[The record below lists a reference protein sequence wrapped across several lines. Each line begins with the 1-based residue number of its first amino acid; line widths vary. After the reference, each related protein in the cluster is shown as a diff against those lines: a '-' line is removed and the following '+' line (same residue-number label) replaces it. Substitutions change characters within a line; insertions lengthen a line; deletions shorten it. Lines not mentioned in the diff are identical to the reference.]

1 MRHFKSLSALLLA
14 AATVGFASPS
24 GSAADLLTIGS
35 DAPALNV
42 EHWVQDG
49 KGKFKPVTKFEKGK
63 VYVVEFWATWCGP
76 CIQSMP
82 HLAELQTKYADKGVQ
97 LISISDED
105 LETVDKFLDREV
117 RGSKAEEGKED
128 AKPKTYRELTSAYC
142 LTTDPD
148 QSTNKD
154 YMEAAAQNGIPTAFI
169 VGKDSKIEWI
179 GHPMEMDDPLAAVVG
194 DKWDRAAYQK
204 IMKER
209 QEAEQAMQEIGQLV
223 QGKKFPEAVAA
234 IDKLLA
240 KGGDNLQMK
249 MVKLQILLMGDMTDE
264 ATKHTA
270 SLFKEI
276 SGNPEMVNMVAWSIV
291 EMTEQGR
298 LKSDAMIDNA
308 LAATEK
314 AVAATPQETKASIM
328 DTLAHLYALK
338 GNKAKAIEI
347 EEEAVKLATGQDL
360 EFMKQFLAELKE
372 PAEATD
378 KDKAD
383 KDK

>member
-1 MRHFKSLSALLLA
+1 MRHLKSLSALLLA

-24 GSAADLLTIGS
+24 GNAADLLTIGS
-35 DAPALNV
+35 DAPALNI
-42 EHWVQDG
+42 EHWVQNGNG
-49 KGKFKPVTKFEKGK
+49 KYKPVTKFEKGK

-105 LETVDKFLDREV
+105 LETVDKFLEREV
-117 RGSKAEEGKED
+117 RGAKAEEGKED
-128 AKPKTYRELTSAYC
+128 AKPKTYRDLTSVYC

-179 GHPMEMDDPLAAVVG
+179 GHPMEMDEPLAAVVEG
-194 DKWDRAAYQK
+194 KWDRAAYQK

-209 QEAEQAMQEIGQLV
+209 QEAEQAMQQIGQLV
-223 QGKKFPEAVAA
+223 QGKKFAEAVAE

-240 KGGDNLQMK
+240 KGGDNFQIK
-249 MVKLQILLMGDMTDE
+249 MAKLQVMLMGDMTDE
-264 ATKHTA
+264 AAKWTET
-270 SLFKEI
+270 LFKEI
-276 SGNPEMVNMVAWSIV
+276 GGNTEMTNMVAWSLY

-298 LKSDAMIDNA
+298 LKSDAMIDQA

-314 AVAATPQETKASIM
+314 AVATAAKETKASIM
-328 DTLAHLYALK
+328 DTLAHLYSIK

-347 EEEAVKLATGQDL
+347 EEEAIKIATGQDL
-360 EFMKQFLAELKE
+360 EFMKQFLAELKA
-372 PAEATD
+372 PAEAAEPAGSD
-378 KDKAD
+378 K
-383 KDK
+383 

>member
-1 MRHFKSLSALLLA
+1 MRHLKKLTALLLA
-14 AATVGFASPS
+14 ATTLGFANQSS
-24 GSAADLLTIGS
+24 SAADLLTIGS

-42 EHWVQDG
+42 EHWVQNG
-49 KGKFKPVTKFEKGK
+49 KGKFKPVTKFENGK

-105 LETVDKFLDREV
+105 LETVEKFLEREV
-117 RGSKAEEGKED
+117 RGAKAEEGKED
-128 AKPKTYRELTSAYC
+128 AKPKTYRDLTSAYC

-148 QSTNKD
+148 QSSNAD

-179 GHPMEMDDPLAAVVG
+179 GHPMEMDEPLAEVVAG
-194 DKWDRAAYQK
+194 KWDRAAYLE

-209 QEAEQAMQEIGQLV
+209 QEAEKAMQDIGRLV
-223 QGKKFPEAVAA
+223 QGKKFAEAVAA

-240 KGGDNLQMK
+240 KAKGNDGMQMK
-249 MVKLQILLMGDMTDE
+249 MAKLQVLLMGGMTDE
-264 ATKHTA
+264 AAKWTET
-270 SLFKEI
+270 LFKDMA
-276 SGNPEMVNMVAWSIV
+276 GNSEMTNMVAWTV
-291 EMTEQGR
+291 YEMTEQGQ
-298 LKSDAMIDNA
+298 LKSDAMIDQA

-314 AVAATPQETKASIM
+314 AVATAPKESKASIM
-328 DTLAHLYALK
+328 DTLAHLYAVK

-347 EEEAVKLATGQDL
+347 EEEAVKIATGQDV
-360 EFMKQFLAELKE
+360 EFMKQFLAELKD
-372 PAEATD
+372 EAAA
-378 KDKAD
+378 KDK
-383 KDK
+383 

>member
-1 MRHFKSLSALLLA
+1 MRHLTKITAIILA
-14 AATVGFASPS
+14 AATVSCVGLSAT
-24 GSAADLLTIGS
+24 AADLLTIGS

-42 EHWVQDG
+42 EHWVQNG
-49 KGKFKPVTKFEKGK
+49 NGKFKPVTKFEKGK

-105 LETVDKFLDREV
+105 LETVEKFLEREV
-117 RGSKAEEGKED
+117 RGAKGDEEKED
-128 AKPKTYRELTSAYC
+128 AKAKTYRDLTSAYC

-148 QSTNKD
+148 QSSNKD

-179 GHPMEMDDPLAAVVG
+179 GHPIEMDEPLAQVVS
-194 DKWDRAAYQK
+194 DKWDRAAYLE

-209 QEAEQAMQEIGQLV
+209 QEAEQAMQKIGALIQA
-223 QGKKFPEAVAA
+223 KKFKEAIAA
-234 IDKLLA
+234 IDKLIAKA
-240 KGGDNLQMK
+240 KGDDGIQMK
-249 MVKLQILLMGDMTDE
+249 MAKLQVLLMGDMQDE
-264 ATKHTA
+264 ASEWTKT
-270 SLFKEI
+270 LFKDFA
-276 SGNPEMVNMVAWSIV
+276 SNSEMTNMVAWSIY
-291 EMTEQGR
+291 EMTESGR
-298 LKSDAMIDNA
+298 LKSDAMVDQA

-314 AVAATPQETKASIM
+314 AVAAAPKETKASVM
-328 DTLAHLYALK
+328 DTLAHLYFLK

-347 EEEAVKLATGQDL
+347 EEEAIKLATGQDL
-360 EFMKQFLAELKE
+360 DFMKQFLSELKDE
-372 PAEATD
+372 S
-378 KDKAD
+378 AD

>member
-128 AKPKTYRELTSAYC
+128 AKPKTYRELTSVYC

-194 DKWDRAAYQK
+194 DKWDRAAYLK

-276 SGNPEMVNMVAWSIV
+276 SGNPEMVNMVAWSLV

-298 LKSDAMIDNA
+298 LKSDAMLDDA
-308 LAATEK
+308 LVATEK

-372 PAEATD
+372 PAEPTD